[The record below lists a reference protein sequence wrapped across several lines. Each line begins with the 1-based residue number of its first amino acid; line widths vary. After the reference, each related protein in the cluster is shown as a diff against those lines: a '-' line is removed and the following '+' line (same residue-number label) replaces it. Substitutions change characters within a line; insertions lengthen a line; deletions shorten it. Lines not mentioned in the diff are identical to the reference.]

1 MSMPARTG
9 RVVRFG
15 AFEANLSTGELRK
28 HGIKV
33 KLHEQSFR
41 ILNILLERSGEVV
54 TREELREALWP
65 TGSQTFVD
73 FENNLNGVVG
83 KLRQALGDSAVQ
95 PCFVETLPRR
105 GYRFLAPIQEAAPA
119 APEPVPEGAIAPQL
133 GTVSRPGGQTQRG
146 RRSFWIAV
154 AVPPLLVASILL
166 FGELARK
173 TPIRSVAVLPLQNLS
188 GNPQLDYFVD
198 GLTDAL
204 ITDLA
209 RLNAVR
215 VTSATSSSRYKGI
228 HKSATQIARQLN
240 VDALLEG
247 SVQLSVSHIRVTV
260 QLVDGRTDGH
270 LWAETFDAE
279 PADILSLES
288 NVAGAVA
295 GRVLGVLNFAE
306 QARLAKPQPV
316 NPEAYD
322 LYLRGRSAFYRYTAE
337 GLEEAIGWY
346 EKAMS
351 QDRSFAPV
359 YAGLGLAY
367 AQYNNL
373 AVSEDPKWLDQA
385 KSLARKA
392 ILLQPSLAEGH
403 FALGF
408 ALMEEGSWL
417 PAREE
422 TTQTLALEPNHARAR
437 SNLGYLYEN
446 TGLLD
451 LAERESERAR
461 QLDPL
466 VLSVYWQLNMVWHAR
481 GHYRRALEVI
491 QDSPAKDSQLS
502 SWALARELYELGDA
516 SGLDQLLIF
525 GKEKH
530 WSPEAIAGVQAL
542 IEHGAGRNLQS
553 RQQLQ
558 VIRLGEHTNPRG
570 AGLLASLCATAGD
583 ADLALYWLRVA
594 VSNGYAN
601 YPLLASGREFEF
613 LRGRPQF
620 QLLLTAVKAKH
631 ELYKKTWQ

>member
-1 MSMPARTG
+1 
-9 RVVRFG
+9 
-15 AFEANLSTGELRK
+15 
-28 HGIKV
+28 
-33 KLHEQSFR
+33 
-41 ILNILLERSGEVV
+41 
-54 TREELREALWP
+54 
-65 TGSQTFVD
+65 
-73 FENNLNGVVG
+73 
-83 KLRQALGDSAVQ
+83 
-95 PCFVETLPRR
+95 
-105 GYRFLAPIQEAAPA
+105 
-119 APEPVPEGAIAPQL
+119 
-133 GTVSRPGGQTQRG
+133 
-146 RRSFWIAV
+146 
-154 AVPPLLVASILL
+154 
-166 FGELARK
+166 
-173 TPIRSVAVLPLQNLS
+173 LQNLS
-188 GNPQLDYFVD
+188 ANPQLGYFVD

-209 RLNAVR
+209 RLSALR
-215 VTSATSSSRYKGI
+215 VTSATSSSRYKGM
-228 HKSATQIARQLN
+228 HKSAPQIARELN
-240 VDALLEG
+240 VEALLEG
-247 SVQLSVSHIRVTV
+247 SVQLSASHIRVTV

-279 PADILSLES
+279 VADILTLES
-288 NVAGAVA
+288 NVASAVA
-295 GRVLGVLNFAE
+295 ERVLGVINSAE

-351 QDRSFAPV
+351 QDRGFAPAH
-359 YAGLGLAY
+359 AGLALAY

-385 KSLARKA
+385 KYFARKA

-422 TTQTLALEPNHARAR
+422 TLQTLVLEPNHARAL

-461 QLDPL
+461 ELDPL
-466 VLSVYWQLNMVWHAR
+466 VLAVYWQLNMIWHAR
-481 GHYRRALEVI
+481 GQYRQALEVL

-516 SGLDQLLIF
+516 SGLDRLLIF

-583 ADLALYWLRVA
+583 AELALYWLRVA

-601 YPLLASGREFEF
+601 YPLVASGREFEF
-613 LRGRPQF
+613 LRGHPQF
-620 QLLLTAVKAKH
+620 QALLTAVKAKH
-631 ELYKKTWQ
+631 ESYKKIWH

>member
-1 MSMPARTG
+1 MYMPAGTR
-9 RVVRFG
+9 RVLRFG
-15 AFEANLSTGELRK
+15 AFEADLSTGELRK
-28 HGIKV
+28 HGIRV

-41 ILNILLERSGEVV
+41 ILIILLQRPGEVV
-54 TREELREALWP
+54 TREELRETLWP

-105 GYRFLAPIQEAAPA
+105 GYRFLAPIQEVAPPVLEVA
-119 APEPVPEGAIAPQL
+119 PPVLPEPPPEGAIAPQ
-133 GTVSRPGGQTQRG
+133 PQRG
-146 RRSFWIAV
+146 RRWFWIAV
-154 AVPPLLVASILL
+154 AVCPLLVAGILL
-166 FGELARK
+166 FGRLAARR
-173 TPIRSVAVLPLQNLS
+173 PIRSLAVLPLQNLS
-188 GNPQLDYFVD
+188 GKPQLDYFVD

-215 VTSATSSSRYKGI
+215 VTSATSSSRYKGM
-228 HKSATQIARQLN
+228 HKSAPQIARELN
-240 VDALLEG
+240 VEALLEG
-247 SVQLSVSHIRVTV
+247 SVQLSASHIRVTV

-279 PADILSLES
+279 FVDILSLES
-288 NVAGAVA
+288 NVASTVA
-295 GRVLGVLNFAE
+295 GQVLGLTNFAE

-322 LYLRGRSAFYRYTAE
+322 LYLRGRSAFYRYTSE

-346 EKAMS
+346 EKALS
-351 QDRSFAPV
+351 QDRGFAPA

-373 AVSEDPKWLDQA
+373 AVSEEPKWLDQA
-385 KSLARKA
+385 KSFARKA

-408 ALMEEGSWL
+408 ALMEAGSWL

-422 TTQTLALEPNHARAR
+422 TLQTLALEPNHAHAR

-461 QLDPL
+461 ELDPF
-466 VLSVYWQLNMVWHAR
+466 VLSVYWHLNMIWHAR
-481 GHYRRALEVI
+481 GHYKRALQVI
-491 QDSPAKDSQLS
+491 QDSPARDSQLS
-502 SWALARELYELGDA
+502 SWALARELYELGDVP
-516 SGLDQLLIF
+516 GLDRLLIF

-542 IEHGAGRNLQS
+542 IEHSAGRNLQS
-553 RQQLQ
+553 RHQLQ
-558 VIRLGEHTNPRG
+558 EIWLGGHTNPRG

-583 ADLALYWLRVA
+583 AELALYWLRIA

-601 YPLLASGREFEF
+601 YQLLASGREYEF
-613 LRGRPQF
+613 LRSRPQF
-620 QLLLTAVKAKH
+620 HVLLATVKDKH
-631 ELYKKTWQ
+631 ESYKKAWK

>member
-1 MSMPARTG
+1 MPARTG
-9 RVVRFG
+9 RVLRFG

-41 ILNILLERSGEVV
+41 ILTILLERSGDVV

-65 TGSQTFVD
+65 ASSQTFVD
-73 FENNLNGVVG
+73 FEKNLNGIVG

-105 GYRFLAPIQEAAPA
+105 GYRFLAPIQEVVPTVLLEPP
-119 APEPVPEGAIAPQL
+119 PEVAIAPQL
-133 GTVSRPGGQTQRG
+133 GTVRRPDWQPQRG
-146 RRSFWIAV
+146 GRLFLIAV
-154 AVPPLLVASILL
+154 AVSPLLVAGILL
-166 FGELARK
+166 FGWLVGRK
-173 TPIRSVAVLPLQNLS
+173 SIRSVAVLPLQNLS

-215 VTSATSSSRYKGI
+215 VTSATSSSRYKGM
-228 HKSATQIARQLN
+228 HKSATQIARELN
-240 VDALLEG
+240 VEALLEG
-247 SVQLSVSHIRVTV
+247 SVQLSVPHIRVTV
-260 QLVDGRTDGH
+260 QLVDGQTDGH

-279 PADILSLES
+279 LTDILGLES
-288 NVAGAVA
+288 NIAGAVA
-295 GRVLGVLNFAE
+295 GRVLGVINFAE
-306 QARLAKPQPV
+306 QARMAKPQPV
-316 NPEAYD
+316 NPGAYD

-351 QDRSFAPV
+351 QDPGFAPV

-373 AVSEDPKWLDQA
+373 AASDDPKWLDQA
-385 KSLARKA
+385 KSFARKA

-422 TTQTLALEPNHARAR
+422 TLQTLALEPNNARAR

-466 VLSVYWQLNMVWHAR
+466 VQSVYWQLNMIWHAR
-481 GHYRRALEVI
+481 GQYRRALEVI

-530 WSPEAIAGVQAL
+530 WSPEAISGVQAL
-542 IEHGAGRNLQS
+542 IEHGAGRNVQS

-558 VIRLGEHTNPRG
+558 AIRLGEHTNPRG

-583 ADLALYWLRVA
+583 AELALYWLRVA

-601 YPLLASGREFEF
+601 FPLLASGREFEF
-613 LRGRPQF
+613 LRVRPQF
-620 QLLLTAVKAKH
+620 QILLTAVKAKH
-631 ELYKKTWQ
+631 ESYKKTWQ